1 VAVLYDLHRV
11 ASFLCSYVLL
21 FPGAHSAMS
30 SFVPLLTL
38 MCFLGCYK
46 YHIIYYPCFGLGFYI
61 YLILLPDFL
70 LVVSVCTA
78 MRWALKMKKREEERR
93 LREAAFFLWMPLH
106 ILCLVGKS
114 TLFLRK

>member
-93 LREAAFFLWMPLH
+93 LREAAYCFH
-106 ILCLVGKS
+106 GCLYIFYVWFVIARFS
-114 TLFLRK
+114 